1 MGTDKNGKLIAA
13 DTSIKLEA
21 GGFPGAAVGAAV
33 QCIFAPYDIP
43 NTRIDG
49 YDIVVNKPKSAAYR
63 APGSPQAAFATETVV
78 NELAELHGMDR
89 VEFRQINASKEGTRR
104 ADGVVFPV
112 IGNEEV
118 LDATKASDHWNSE
131 LGEPMKGRIRG
142 RGRG

>member
-1 MGTDKNGKLIAA
+1 MLQFNVFLLA
-13 DTSIKLEA
+13 
-21 GGFPGAAVGAAV
+21 
-33 QCIFAPYDIP
+33 YDIA

-63 APGSPQAAFATETVV
+63 APGSPQAAFATETVI

-118 LDATKASDHWNSE
+118 LDAAKASDHWNSE

-142 RGRG
+142 RGIASGYWFNVGLKSTVNLTVNTDGTVA